1 MTYSKR
7 KVKMLTICCK
17 DVQNTATHAQS
28 KPLFFI
34 STSVTVQIP
43 TPTATAVTAIIT
55 LDE

>member
-28 KPLFFI
+28 KPLFLI